1 MMFSQKLN
9 THRMSRRLA
18 KALIRLRVIQLT
30 LCGMWPCWSHIH
42 YCWKSPA
49 AAQIIIIQLAPL
61 FTSMLYQNLEI
72 ILTFKNANIAD
83 LNEMPQSAGT

>member
-1 MMFSQKLN
+1 M
-9 THRMSRRLA
+9 
-18 KALIRLRVIQLT
+18 
-30 LCGMWPCWSHIH
+30 SHIH
-42 YCWKSPA
+42 YCRKSPA

-83 LNEMPQSAGT
+83 LNEMPQNAGTLFGSSLIAYKSICL